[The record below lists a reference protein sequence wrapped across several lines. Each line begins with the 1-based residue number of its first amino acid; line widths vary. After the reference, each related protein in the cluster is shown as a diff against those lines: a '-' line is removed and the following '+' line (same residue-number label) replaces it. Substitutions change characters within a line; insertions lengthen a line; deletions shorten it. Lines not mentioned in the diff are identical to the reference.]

1 MNSKDKE
8 TINNICQEILGDKI
22 KEDFARNQQELDY
35 TDGNPVRSVF
45 TSFSSEYDVIRT
57 RVLDSV
63 PELKNTKQ
71 SLIDLSISTDVLFD
85 KVDQLIDQG
94 VKKVAQDLANTSD
107 YNVYEVVF
115 GGKTL
120 YYEIASKHDKTI
132 KSAND
137 RVKYLRLKG
146 LDAEYDGYKVVV
158 TKLIG
163 HDDPC
168 LEIDM
173 VENEDGSFSLLVVR
187 PDPPEEGGVVY
198 HGGIEGLFLDKNT
211 EIEFLTTALPIMQRF
226 VGDKHE

>member
-8 TINNICQEILGDKI
+8 TINNICQEVLGDKI

-35 TDGNPVRSVF
+35 TDGNPVRSVV
-45 TSFSSEYDVIRT
+45 TSFSSEYDGIRT

-71 SLIDLSISTDVLFD
+71 SLIDLSISTDVLLD
-85 KVDQLIDQG
+85 KVDQLINQG
-94 VKKVAQDLANTSD
+94 VKKVAQDLANISD

-120 YYEIASKHDKTI
+120 YYKIASKHDKTI
-132 KSAND
+132 KNAND

-163 HDDPC
+163 HDDPR

-187 PDPPEEGGVVY
+187 PDPSKEDGVVY
-198 HGGIEGLFLDKNT
+198 HGGIEELFLDKNT
-211 EIEFLTTALPIMQRF
+211 EIEFLTIALPIMRRF